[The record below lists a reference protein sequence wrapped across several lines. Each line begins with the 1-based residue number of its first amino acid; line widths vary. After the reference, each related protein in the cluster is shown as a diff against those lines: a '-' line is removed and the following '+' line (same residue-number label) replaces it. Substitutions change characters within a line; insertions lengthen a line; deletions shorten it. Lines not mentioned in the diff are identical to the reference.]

1 MRLNSS
7 EFLNSLTFFGIPDHE
22 LRLKVGLPVMLTTMS
37 NFNQSAGLCNGTRLT
52 ITQLE
57 KRFIE
62 GQVITGTNI
71 GDKVYIPR
79 IIMSPSDS
87 EWPFILKR
95 RQYPIS
101 VCFAMTIN
109 KRQGQSLK
117 KVGLYLQRQ
126 VFTQL
131 YVAMSRVTSRNG
143 LRILIPDEERRSDK
157 VAENIVFK
165 DIL

>member
-7 EFLNSLTFFGIPDHE
+7 EFLNSLTFSGIPDHE
-22 LRLKVGLPVMLTTMS
+22 LRLKVGLPVMLTTMN

-87 EWPFILKR
+87 EWPFIVKR

-109 KRQGQSLK
+109 KSQGQSLK
-117 KVGLYLQRQ
+117 K
-126 VFTQL
+126 F
-131 YVAMSRVTSRNG
+131 
-143 LRILIPDEERRSDK
+143 
-157 VAENIVFK
+157 
-165 DIL
+165 